1 MRRRTCLAAAGGSL
15 LAATAASASTASP
28 VVGDT
33 YIDGNTAAANSIDGY
48 ARHADG
54 SLTAMGW
61 FPRLADESRFPRA
74 RAATADRPGLR
85 AGMADMAGARAAY
98 TGWLSSAES
107 AFRAASC
114 LMFRGHVAGSYG
126 ASVGVRL
133 AWLSRRAAG
142 KEVHRG
148 RALAVI
154 WSAGRFRAGGGQ
166 GGHHSGAHRP
176 GL

>member
-61 FPRLADESRFPRA
+61 FPRLADESPIPP
-74 RAATADRPGLR
+74 RPGGHGRQARVARWNGRYGRR
-85 AGMADMAGARAAY
+85 ACRLHR
-98 TGWLSSAES
+98 T
-107 AFRAASC
+107 AFER
-114 LMFRGHVAGSYG
+114 R
-126 ASVGVRL
+126 VGVPRL
-133 AWLSRRAAG
+133 PA
-142 KEVHRG
+142 
-148 RALAVI
+148 
-154 WSAGRFRAGGGQ
+154 
-166 GGHHSGAHRP
+166 
-176 GL
+176 